1 MTDRLRRLRPLLPTN
16 TNTLP
21 PWEESASPTVE
32 ENAPLPPRLG
42 ERHATTQE
50 PAAPAMTIAATATA
64 KQATRADEEGGLAAS
79 PPGQDPY
86 IAFALRWWW
95 LLILGALIGGIGAY
109 AYTQYGPVPFQS
121 IAQVQVPA
129 QTTTNPNANSGEA
142 RSAAT
147 NYVAEAT
154 STQMFTLVS
163 KELAGKLAI
172 SASDLQ
178 LMSQDGRLEIRLV
191 KNTNFISIAVT
202 DPDPERARLLADTIA
217 IVFVRDV
224 NSRASTQLDTRGLQ
238 LEQQIKITQD
248 RLVVA
253 QLLQRQEA
261 LRRELMDQ
269 RGLLLQL
276 QLGYQQELQ
285 RQQEADRLAAAAG
298 QTISQQVL
306 DTRSQWLKLIGDQ
319 IAAMETTINGLNAQL
334 NDVETT
340 LKNLPS
346 GTDLSVSAAFAAAYS
361 EQLDALTREFAQLQ
375 LSGPNA
381 REPVIRYG
389 VASDPLPASGL
400 KKMLLMGLVAGMGLA
415 AGIGFLLDL
424 LRQRR
429 TTRAGERASSRAGE
443 AASEEPTPVMA
454 QPVAEMIPTNVATQR
469 APDLM
474 PLPILPR
481 NETPDVRWRRA
492 SNE

>member
-16 TNTLP
+16 ADTTPPGEDATLP
-21 PWEESASPTVE
+21 PVG
-32 ENAPLPPRLG
+32 ENAPLPPRLSA
-42 ERHATTQE
+42 RHAMAHET
-50 PAAPAMTIAATATA
+50 AAPAAAPVTTATV
-64 KQATRADEEGGLAAS
+64 TDDDDIPAAS
-79 PPGQDPY
+79 APAGQDPY

-95 LLILGALIGGIGAY
+95 LLLLGALIGGVGAY

-121 IAQVQVPA
+121 VAQVQVPA
-129 QTTTNPNANSGEA
+129 QTTTNPTAGSDQA

-163 KELAGKLAI
+163 KALAGKMEL

-178 LMSQDGRLEIRLV
+178 LMAQDGRLSIKLV
-191 KNTNFISIAVT
+191 KNTNFINIAVT
-202 DPDPERARLLADTIA
+202 DPDPERARLLADTFA
-217 IVFVRDV
+217 TVFVSDI

-238 LEQQIKITQD
+238 LEQQIKMTQD

-253 QLLQRQEA
+253 QLLQRQED
-261 LRRELMDQ
+261 LRKQLVDQ

-298 QTISQQVL
+298 QTITQQVL
-306 DTRSQWLKLIGDQ
+306 DTRAQWLKLIGDQ
-319 IAAMETTINGLNAQL
+319 ITAMQTTINELNAQL
-334 NDVETT
+334 DQVQTT
-340 LKNLPS
+340 LKGLPS
-346 GTDLSVSAAFAAAYS
+346 GTDPTVSAAFTSAYS
-361 EQLDALTREFAQLQ
+361 TQLQSLTKEFADLQ

-389 VASDPLPASGL
+389 KASDPLPATGR
-400 KKMLLMGLVAGMGLA
+400 KKLLMMGLA
-415 AGIGFLLDL
+415 AGMALAAGLGFLFDI

-429 TTRAGERASSRAGE
+429 TLGRNGETAKGRPGEGASDEPMPAIVQPQVE
-443 AASEEPTPVMA
+443 AFPM
-454 QPVAEMIPTNVATQR
+454 NVTTQR
-469 APDLM
+469 VPDLM

-481 NETPDVRWRRA
+481 SETRDVSWRRA

>member
-16 TNTLP
+16 ADSPPPGEDAILP
-21 PWEESASPTVE
+21 PVE
-32 ENAPLPPRLG
+32 DFAPLPPRLSA
-42 ERHATTQE
+42 RHTAANVAAPAPATATTTPATIADDDE
-50 PAAPAMTIAATATA
+50 TPAAPASMGT
-64 KQATRADEEGGLAAS
+64 
-79 PPGQDPY
+79 DPY

-109 AYTQYGPVPFQS
+109 AYTQYGPIPFQS
-121 IAQVQVPA
+121 VAQVQVPA
-129 QTTTNPNANSGEA
+129 QTTTNPNSNSGEA

-154 STQMFTLVS
+154 TSQMYTLVS
-163 KELAGKLAI
+163 KELAGTLGLT
-172 SASDLQ
+172 ASDLQ
-178 LMSQDGRLEIRLV
+178 LMIQDGRLVIKLV

-202 DPDPERARLLADTIA
+202 DPDPERARLLADTFA
-217 IVFVRDV
+217 LVFVRDI

-253 QLLQRQEA
+253 QLLQRQES

-285 RQQEADRLAAAAG
+285 RQQESDRLATAAG
-298 QTISQQVL
+298 QPVTQQVL

-319 IAAMETTINGLNAQL
+319 IAAMDTTINDLNAQL
-334 NDVETT
+334 NQVQTT
-340 LKNLPS
+340 LKGLPS
-346 GTDLSVSAAFAAAYS
+346 GTDLSVSAAFAGAYS
-361 EQLDALTREFAQLQ
+361 EQLDAMTREFAQLQ

-389 VASDPLPASGL
+389 NASDPLPATGR
-400 KKMLLMGLVAGMGLA
+400 KKMLLMGLVAGMALA
-415 AGIGFLLDL
+415 AGLGFLFDL
-424 LRQRR
+424 LKQRR
-429 TTRAGERASSRAGE
+429 TLGRTGERANGRTGE
-443 AASEEPTPVMA
+443 EASEELAPAVM
-454 QPVAEMIPTNVATQR
+454 QPMVEAFPMNVTTQR
-469 APDLM
+469 VPDLM
-474 PLPILPR
+474 PLPLVPR
-481 NETPDVRWRRA
+481 DETPDVRWRRA